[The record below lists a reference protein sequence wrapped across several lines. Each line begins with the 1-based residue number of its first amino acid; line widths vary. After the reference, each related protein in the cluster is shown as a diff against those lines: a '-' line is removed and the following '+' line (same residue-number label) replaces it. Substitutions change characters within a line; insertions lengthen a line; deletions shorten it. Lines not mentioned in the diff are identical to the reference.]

1 MTALAFVEP
10 SASPRLPVTI
20 VTGFLGSGK
29 TTLVNHILANQPGL
43 RTAVIV
49 NDLSDIDIDGDLI
62 VSADNGMVELSNGCI
77 CCSLNN
83 HFIDV
88 VFRILGRQHELDYLV
103 VETTGVA
110 DPLPVALTF
119 LRTELRNLVRLDSIV
134 TVVDAENF
142 ALERFD
148 GEAAR
153 NQLAYGDVIL
163 LNKCDLVGTE
173 RLRALEE
180 VIGNVAAHARITRT
194 TRCDVPLAL
203 ILSVGLFQSD
213 RFFADHAADHPAPA
227 HDHLATDGFESL
239 SFQSDR
245 PFGVHEF
252 QKFLEALPDNVY
264 RAKGLLWVAESD
276 KRYIFHLVAKRFSLD
291 EGRSDGF
298 QKNKLVLIGRN
309 LDRPR
314 LRRQLEACLV
324 STGVTAVDQ
333 QRDQTVE
340 A

>member
-10 SASPRLPVTI
+10 SAPPRLPVTI
-20 VTGFLGSGK
+20 VTRFLGRGK

-62 VSADNGMVELSNGCI
+62 VSAANGMVELSNGCI

-88 VFRILGRQHELDYLV
+88 VFRILGRQHELDYMV

-148 GEAAR
+148 GEAPR

-203 ILSVGLFQSD
+203 ILALACFNRIGFSPIT
-213 RFFADHAADHPAPA
+213 RPIIPHPPMITRRRMV
-227 HDHLATDGFESL
+227 LSRCPSRATARSGYTNSK
-239 SFQSDR
+239 SSWR
-245 PFGVHEF
+245 PFRTTFIAPKACFGSPRVTNATF
-252 QKFLEALPDNVY
+252 FTWLRNAFLSMRDDL
-264 RAKGLLWVAESD
+264 
-276 KRYIFHLVAKRFSLD
+276 
-291 EGRSDGF
+291 
-298 QKNKLVLIGRN
+298 
-309 LDRPR
+309 
-314 LRRQLEACLV
+314 
-324 STGVTAVDQ
+324 TAF
-333 QRDQTVE
+333 RKTSSY
-340 A
+340 

>member
-1 MTALAFVEP
+1 MTALAFPEP
-10 SASPRLPVTI
+10 SAPPRLPVTI

-29 TTLVNHILANQPGL
+29 TTLVNHILANQQGL
-43 RTAVIV
+43 RIAVIV

-83 HFIDV
+83 NFIDAL
-88 VFRILGRQHELDYLV
+88 FRILDRKHELDYVV

-119 LRTELRNLVRLDSIV
+119 MRTELRNLVRLDSIV

-153 NQLAYGDVIL
+153 NQLIYGDVIL

-180 VIGNVAAHARITRT
+180 VIGNVAARARITRT
-194 TRCDVPLAL
+194 TRCNVPLAL

-213 RFFADHAADHPAPA
+213 RFFSDHAADHAAAA

-245 PFGVHEF
+245 AFGVHEF

-276 KRYIFHLVAKRFSLD
+276 KRYVFHLVAKRFSLD
-291 EGRSDGF
+291 EGRSDGL

-309 LDRPR
+309 LDRSR

-324 STGVTAVDQ
+324 STGVTAG
-333 QRDQTVE
+333 
-340 A
+340 

>member
-1 MTALAFVEP
+1 MTAPAFVEP
-10 SASPRLPVTI
+10 SAPLRLPVTI

-29 TTLVNHILANQPGL
+29 TTLVNYILANQQGL

-83 HFIDV
+83 NFIDA
-88 VFRILGRQHELDYLV
+88 VFRILGRQHELDYVV

-180 VIGNVAAHARITRT
+180 AIGNVAARARITRT

-213 RFFADHAADHPAPA
+213 RFFADHAADHAAPA

-245 PFGVHEF
+245 AFGVHEF

-276 KRYIFHLVAKRFSLD
+276 KGYIFHLVAKRFSLD

-298 QKNKLVLIGRN
+298 RKNKLVLIGRN

-324 STGVTAVDQ
+324 STGVTAG
-333 QRDQTVE
+333 
-340 A
+340 

>member
-10 SASPRLPVTI
+10 SAPPRLPVTI

-29 TTLVNHILANQPGL
+29 TTLVNHILANQQGL

-62 VSADNGMVELSNGCI
+62 ESADNGMVELSNGCI

-83 HFIDV
+83 NFIDA

-119 LRTELRNLVRLDSIV
+119 LRNLVRLDSIV

-180 VIGNVAAHARITRT
+180 AIGNVVARARITRT

-213 RFFADHAADHPAPA
+213 RFFADHAADHAAPA
-227 HDHLATDGFESL
+227 HDHLATDRFESL
-239 SFQSDR
+239 SFQSNR
-245 PFGVHEF
+245 AFGVHEF

-291 EGRSDGF
+291 EGRSNGF

-324 STGVTAVDQ
+324 STGVTAAAPIG
-333 QRDQTVE
+333 RR
-340 A
+340 

>member
-10 SASPRLPVTI
+10 SAPPRLPVTI

-29 TTLVNHILANQPGL
+29 TTLVNHILANQQGL

-62 VSADNGMVELSNGCI
+62 ESADNGMVELSNGCI

-83 HFIDV
+83 NFIDA

-119 LRTELRNLVRLDSIV
+119 LRNLVRLDSIV

-180 VIGNVAAHARITRT
+180 AIGNVVARARITRT

-213 RFFADHAADHPAPA
+213 RFFADHAADHAAPA
-227 HDHLATDGFESL
+227 HDHLATDRFESL
-239 SFQSDR
+239 SFQSNR
-245 PFGVHEF
+245 AFGVHEF
-252 QKFLEALPDNVY
+252 QKFLEALPD
-264 RAKGLLWVAESD
+264 GSVAS
-276 KRYIFHLVAKRFSLD
+276 F
-291 EGRSDGF
+291 
-298 QKNKLVLIGRN
+298 
-309 LDRPR
+309 
-314 LRRQLEACLV
+314 
-324 STGVTAVDQ
+324 
-333 QRDQTVE
+333 
-340 A
+340 

>member
-1 MTALAFVEP
+1 MTALTFVHP
-10 SASPRLPVTI
+10 SAPPRLPLTI

-29 TTLVNHILANQPGL
+29 TTLVNHILASQEGL

-49 NDLSDIDIDGDLI
+49 NDLSDIDIDEDLI
-62 VSADNGMVELSNGCI
+62 VPADNGIVELSNGCI

-83 HFIDV
+83 NFIDA
-88 VFRILGRQHELDYLV
+88 VFRILRRQHELDYIV

-134 TVVDAENF
+134 TVADAENF
-142 ALERFD
+142 ALEHFD
-148 GEAAR
+148 SEAAR
-153 NQLAYGDVIL
+153 NQLTYGDVIL
-163 LNKCDLVGTE
+163 LNKCDLVATE
-173 RLRALEE
+173 RLHALEE
-180 VIGNVAAHARITRT
+180 AIRSLAARARITRT

-203 ILSVGLFQSD
+203 ILSVGLFESD
-213 RFFADHAADHPAPA
+213 RFFADHAADNAAPA
-227 HDHLATDGFESL
+227 HDHLAADGFESL
-239 SFQSDR
+239 SFQSDHA
-245 PFGVHEF
+245 FGVHEF

-264 RAKGLLWVAESD
+264 RAKGMLWLAECD

-291 EGRSDGF
+291 EGPSKGL
-298 QKNKLVLIGRN
+298 QKNKLVLIGRS

-324 STGVTAVDQ
+324 STGAATGGVA
-333 QRDQTVE
+333 
-340 A
+340 